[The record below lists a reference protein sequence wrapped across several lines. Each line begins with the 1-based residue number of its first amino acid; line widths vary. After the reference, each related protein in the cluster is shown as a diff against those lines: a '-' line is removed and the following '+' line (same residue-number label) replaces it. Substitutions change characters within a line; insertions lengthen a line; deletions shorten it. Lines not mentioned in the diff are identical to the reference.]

1 MTSARRP
8 NLQPLPFQ
16 HNMVAAGEHGHESTW
31 PMALRSL
38 LLLTEAVHPA
48 DPNLAR
54 LSDEELT
61 LLRASLVRLNAGE
74 STSAA

>member
-16 HNMVAAGEHGHESTW
+16 HSMVAAGEHGHESTW

-48 DPNLAR
+48 DPILVR
-54 LSDEELT
+54 LSDEDLN
-61 LLRASLVRLNAGE
+61 LLRASLVRLSAGE